1 MSSPEGSGQSVL
13 SGSNPGTE
21 NGAWRQQ
28 VPGPWRLPL
37 FNSHSVV
44 AGLRGG
50 NRAGVGGESVGQTW
64 LPWVGLEVGP
74 DLKFA
79 RLIIMMKLVKLAFGS
94 WDAPS

>member
-1 MSSPEGSGQSVL
+1 M
-13 SGSNPGTE
+13 
-21 NGAWRQQ
+21 
-28 VPGPWRLPL
+28 PGPWRLLL

-79 RLIIMMKLVKLAFGS
+79 RLIIMMKSVKLAFGS